1 MSGVTL
7 THGAREVKGGF
18 GVLAWPGSYALSLR
32 GLVLEESF
40 VAGDCASSV
49 GPRVGE
55 DGRSQIPMVMASS
68 L

>member
-7 THGAREVKGGF
+7 THGEREVEGGI
-18 GVLAWPGSYALSLR
+18 GVLPWPGPYALSLR
-32 GLVLEESF
+32 GLVLEESL
-40 VAGDCASSV
+40 VAGDCASSA